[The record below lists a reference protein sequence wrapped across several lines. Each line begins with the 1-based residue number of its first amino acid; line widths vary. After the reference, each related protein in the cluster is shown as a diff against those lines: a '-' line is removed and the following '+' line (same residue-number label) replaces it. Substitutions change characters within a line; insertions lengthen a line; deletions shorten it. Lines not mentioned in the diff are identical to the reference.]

1 MAALD
6 ATSGEKRWVTETGF
20 EITSS
25 PIVAGTTVMVGTRTG
40 EVLGLDTATGKV
52 IWDFRSQGQVTASPV
67 VAGDTL
73 YVASWDDNLY
83 ALTGP

>member
-6 ATSGEKRWVTETGF
+6 AATGEKRWVTETGF

-25 PIVAGTTVMVGTRTG
+25 PTVAGSTVMVGTKNG
-40 EVLGLDTATGKV
+40 KVLGLDTATGKV
-52 IWDFRSQGQVTASPV
+52 IWEFQTQGRITASPV
-67 VAGDTL
+67 VAGGTL
-73 YVASWDDNLY
+73 DVASRDGTLY